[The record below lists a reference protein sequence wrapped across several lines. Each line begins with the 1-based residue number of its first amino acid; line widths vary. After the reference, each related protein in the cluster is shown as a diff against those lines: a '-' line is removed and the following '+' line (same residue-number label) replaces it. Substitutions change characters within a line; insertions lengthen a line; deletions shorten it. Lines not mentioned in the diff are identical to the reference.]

1 MQVFSVF
8 QQVVYMKSK
17 FKTIGDAEEEYDGL
31 TVESYMGNS
40 SGDVKNDWIELK
52 NDWIEI
58 NNKIFW

>member
-1 MQVFSVF
+1 
-8 QQVVYMKSK
+8 MKSK